1 MELTQPTAREWQAR
15 IADNEVDRS
24 MRAVKEI
31 AAQIADGRR
40 NSAIVSGPAGI
51 GKTWAFEE
59 AFRANKIMFRA
70 PRVSSPQALI
80 EVLSER
86 PRGTFLFDECD
97 SMLGDVAMLNVLKIA
112 TDSKLA
118 PRVLEWK
125 TRKAESTIPPF
136 EFKGKIVFLLNT
148 DLHKAAKGKLGP
160 HISALMDRCE
170 PFIMTFDHFAIW
182 EYTCYL
188 ACVERIL
195 MREQISRD
203 ITDQALRFFTE
214 TMWRRRSVSPRA
226 LTLLARS
233 MKRSPTKW
241 RDLAEPMLLREPFS
255 KQPIPAIPQL
265 PEPVK
270 ANEPSQ
276 ATRKHKVIPLE
287 ETPRTTANE
296 RREEA
301 VLSESRAHEQKC
313 FLAEERERVRQR
325 ASSKFTWT
333 RPMDD
338 RIVFMTGDGVS
349 TKVQAAML
357 TVQHGFAFNE
367 DQIKIR
373 QSKLVSEGRIVCRE
387 HTAAPKTPVQK
398 LADQIEQMAK
408 KAKKPMSKAKAANNE
423 PVLSPVTVAW

>member
-59 AFRANKIMFRA
+59 AFRVNKIKLRT

-80 EVLSER
+80 EALSER
-86 PRGTFLFDECD
+86 PNGTFLFDECD
-97 SMLGDVAMLNVLKIA
+97 TMLRDVAMLNILKVA
-112 TDSKLA
+112 TDSKLG

-125 TRKAESTIPPF
+125 TRREESTIPPF
-136 EFKGKIVFLLNT
+136 EFTGKIVFLLNT
-148 DLHKAAKGKLGP
+148 DLNKAAKGRFGP

-170 PFIMTFDHFAIW
+170 PFVMTFDHFAIW

-188 ACVERIL
+188 ACAERML

-203 ITDQALRFFTE
+203 ITNQALRFFTE
-214 TMWRRRSVSPRA
+214 TMWRRNSVSPRA
-226 LTLLARS
+226 LTLIARS
-233 MKRSPTKW
+233 MKRSPTMW
-241 RDLAEPMLLREPFS
+241 PVILEPTLLREPFS
-255 KQPIPAIPQL
+255 DQSIPPIPQL
-265 PEPVK
+265 PEAVRKPETVK
-270 ANEPSQ
+270 ERPATVQSVERRAETIREQAVRELQEDERLDDDRPTSVRAIDRLSAQEKPEPSI
-276 ATRKHKVIPLE
+276 A
-287 ETPRTTANE
+287 
-296 RREEA
+296 
-301 VLSESRAHEQKC
+301 
-313 FLAEERERVRQR
+313 
-325 ASSKFTWT
+325 WT

-373 QSKLVSEGRIVCRE
+373 
-387 HTAAPKTPVQK
+387 
-398 LADQIEQMAK
+398 
-408 KAKKPMSKAKAANNE
+408 
-423 PVLSPVTVAW
+423 